1 MAPGGASYR
10 LPEVRDGC
18 SAHFG
23 RKCCRCGFGSCE
35 EWRRWSSSVPLGT
48 DVVFCFSWV
57 DNMKQ
62 YIVIS
67 GYCIIDNMTFQPSA
81 LVWLPVVRLP
91 RYFAPGC
98 LSPHCCSVH
107 LIIHQRSPRVA
118 ERTKME
124 IHSLLDWRQRQGWH
138 LILYKAA
145 LSQRWRLGRGH
156 CRMCQH
162 SCLFPKKILLCL

>member
-1 MAPGGASYR
+1 MYKQRRRNAHRHTLLSTNRGYAVAPGGASYR

-98 LSPHCCSVH
+98 LSPLTAAPSTSLFTNVH
-107 LIIHQRSPRVA
+107 LG
-118 ERTKME
+118 
-124 IHSLLDWRQRQGWH
+124 LLSGLRWRF
-138 LILYKAA
+138 ILY
-145 LSQRWRLGRGH
+145 
-156 CRMCQH
+156 
-162 SCLFPKKILLCL
+162 